1 MSQSRGPA
9 HVGKKYYSSLR
20 SQIGSIFQFVVSYEK
35 ERWEELL
42 RSQRKGPEQQYS
54 ISALQDEKVDPI
66 KGNFITRDQN
76 VQDRLERC
84 IICNPSVSEIQEVY
98 QIPVEKFSIRFL
110 LPLLWALSS
119 SSGFYKAL
127 KSLSLS

>member
-1 MSQSRGPA
+1 M
-9 HVGKKYYSSLR
+9 R
-20 SQIGSIFQFVVSYEK
+20 SQIGSIFQLVVSYEK

-76 VQDRLERC
+76 VQDRPERC

-98 QIPVEKFSIRFL
+98 QIPVEKFSMRFL
-110 LPLLWALSS
+110 LPLLWLFPAPLVFTKLLKVPISLE
-119 SSGFYKAL
+119 KAQCKNNNL
-127 KSLSLS
+127 P

>member
-1 MSQSRGPA
+1 M
-9 HVGKKYYSSLR
+9 KKKDGRNCSEANLR
-20 SQIGSIFQFVVSYEK
+20 DLNSNI
-35 ERWEELL
+35 
-42 RSQRKGPEQQYS
+42 
-54 ISALQDEKVDPI
+54 QDEKIDPI

-127 KSLSLS
+127 KSISLSLDKAQCKNNNLP

>member
-1 MSQSRGPA
+1 M
-9 HVGKKYYSSLR
+9 R
-20 SQIGSIFQFVVSYEK
+20 SQIGSIFQLVVSYEK

-76 VQDRLERC
+76 VQDRPERC
-84 IICNPSVSEIQEVY
+84 IICNPSVSEVQEVY
-98 QIPVEKFSIRFL
+98 QIPVEKFSMRFL
-110 LPLLWALSS
+110 LPLLWLFPAPLVFTKLLKVPISLE
-119 SSGFYKAL
+119 KAQCKNNNL
-127 KSLSLS
+127 P